1 MNKTWPKILFCFKLN
16 NNNRMLSSTVT
27 TRWQN
32 IGSGGATLK
41 LKGFR
46 LKLLLEKFNFTRV
59 ESQRV
64 LYVTDDRE
72 GSVPI
77 PASTECF
84 LRPTLQSGPETQL
97 FFSFLFFRVFF
108 FFLPWE
114 AESVAKVLLGENF
127 SHSESKGGELK
138 SLPCLSL
145 PSFLCSVPLVP
156 LTWEKTLQWKTEF
169 YSNPEETVWL
179 SEAKT

>member
-1 MNKTWPKILFCFKLN
+1 
-16 NNNRMLSSTVT
+16 MLSSTVT

-41 LKGFR
+41 LQIKIVVGKVQLYTSWISTCSLRNWRPRGIGSNPSIHRVFSPSDSSVW
-46 LKLLLEKFNFTRV
+46 TRN
-59 ESQRV
+59 S
-64 LYVTDDRE
+64 
-72 GSVPI
+72 
-77 PASTECF
+77 AF
-84 LRPTLQSGPETQL
+84 L
-97 FFSFLFFRVFF
+97 FFSFLSFIF

-127 SHSESKGGELK
+127 SHSEWKGGELK
-138 SLPCLSL
+138 RLPCLSL
-145 PSFLCSVPLVP
+145 PSFLCSVPLVPLVP

>member
-1 MNKTWPKILFCFKLN
+1 MNKTWPKVLFFLKLN

-41 LKGFR
+41 LQIKIVVGKVQLYTSWISTCPLRNWRPRGIGSNPSIHRVFSPSDSSVW
-46 LKLLLEKFNFTRV
+46 TRN
-59 ESQRV
+59 S
-64 LYVTDDRE
+64 
-72 GSVPI
+72 
-77 PASTECF
+77 AF
-84 LRPTLQSGPETQL
+84 L
-97 FFSFLFFRVFF
+97 FFSFLSCVF

-127 SHSESKGGELK
+127 SHSEWKGGELK
-138 SLPCLSL
+138 RLPCLSL